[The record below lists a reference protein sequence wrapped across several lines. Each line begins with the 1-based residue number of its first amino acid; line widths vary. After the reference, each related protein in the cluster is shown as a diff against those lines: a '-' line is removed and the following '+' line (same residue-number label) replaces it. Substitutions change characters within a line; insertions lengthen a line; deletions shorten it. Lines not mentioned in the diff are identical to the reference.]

1 MMPIS
6 RSRVLLRGVL
16 AAGIAMVFAATA
28 VTELFVGEGG
38 GFVAPTVALGIGAIA
53 LAGLA
58 WSALSLYGATASARV
73 DPQRAAGARPGYHL
87 ARWGLL
93 AIVVAG
99 LGAGVVT
106 WLAYDEITNFGVA
119 IWATGIVLL
128 VNLLLIRRHGRDL
141 RAVTG

>member
-1 MMPIS
+1 MPIS
-6 RSRVLLRGVL
+6 RSRILLRGVL
-16 AAGIAMVFAATA
+16 AAGIAVVFAITA

-38 GFVAPTVALGIGAIA
+38 GFVAPTVALGAGAIA

-73 DPQRAAGARPGYHL
+73 DQQRAAGARPGYRL

-119 IWATGIVLL
+119 VWATGIVLL